1 MNLKDFIEEAIEML
15 PDNCSAE
22 YFDDK
27 CWYLEEDI
35 ISYLRSLAEEVE
47 DSEED

>member
-15 PDNCSAE
+15 PDNCAVE
-22 YFDDK
+22 CINDQY
-27 CWYLEEDI
+27 WYLEDDI

-47 DSEED
+47 NSEED